1 MPLQNAL
8 QEKYAD
14 KVVAMRPFSMKN
26 EDGTVSTVK
35 MQSLEVDGRHYAVPT
50 IFPPSKQSNDP
61 DDWLKLDGMAAFEE
75 AMERGE
81 VFEFQSSEEA
91 NSFAEGSWK
100 TKLNKPKGKLSSMV
114 NSYLQR

>member
-8 QEKYAD
+8 QDKYAD

-35 MQSLEVDGRHYAVPT
+35 MQSLEVDGKHYAVPT
-50 IFPPSKQSNDP
+50 IFPPEKQSSDP
-61 DDWLKLDGMAAFEE
+61 NDWLKLDGMAAFEE

-81 VFEFQSSEEA
+81 VFPFQSSEEA

-114 NSYLQR
+114 NNYLKR